1 MVSAFVRA
9 EKSIVLTAIEAFSML
24 LTQEGKVSS
33 QKNLFDM
40 ILEKKGIKN
49 VINTYVE
56 RRFGATSK

>member
-40 ILEKKGIKN
+40 LLEKKGIKN